1 MVSYT
6 CPTCVQVSAG
16 NVQDYSNLH
25 VFESCLL
32 TYKRLIR
39 FQHRNVTAFAMFV
52 AFCQINVFLN
62 RLNGP
67 AIGISV
73 LGIFVIDSNTI
84 LTVFILHV
92 ALQLIAHKQI
102 KK

>member
-1 MVSYT
+1 
-6 CPTCVQVSAG
+6 
-16 NVQDYSNLH
+16 
-25 VFESCLL
+25 
-32 TYKRLIR
+32 
-39 FQHRNVTAFAMFV
+39 MFV

-92 ALQLIAHKQI
+92 ALQLAVHAKIRTTTNFI
-102 KK
+102 SD